1 MISENATNG
10 GGTTG
15 SLVLCV
21 LVSTNNGRAKL
32 YMTLGLSGSGKSTW
46 AMKQVLSRPPG
57 DMVRI
62 GKDSL
67 RHSCHGGRV
76 AGRTTE
82 VQIERLRDVM
92 IEAMLKMG
100 VDVVNDDC
108 NLFVGHEER
117 MRQIAADCDAEFI
130 LKDFTHVPVEECIA
144 RDARRP
150 GHAHVGR
157 EVILR
162 EARDLARRPRYP
174 SGE

>member
-1 MISENATNG
+1 VLADDVTSG
-10 GGTTG
+10 GGG
-15 SLVLCV
+15 NSSLIESMI
-21 LVSTNNGRAKL
+21 VSANNGRAKL

-46 AMKQVLSRPPG
+46 AMEQVLSRPPG
-57 DMVRI
+57 AMVRI

-82 VQIERLRDVM
+82 IQIERLRDVM
-92 IEAMLKMG
+92 IEAMLRMG

-117 MRQIAADCDAEFI
+117 MRQIAKDCGAEFI
-130 LKDFTHVPVEECIA
+130 LKDFTYVTVDECIA

-150 GHAHVGR
+150 GHSHVGR

-162 EARDLARRPRYP
+162 EARDLARRPRYS